1 MTTKTVSEAD
11 MKTNSNRDSRLV
23 FYTNEK
29 IKAIVIKEAQRQGV
43 TISTLLRKQLRKTI
57 SQNDWAQ

>member
-1 MTTKTVSEAD
+1 MTTKKVSDAD
-11 MKTNSNRDSRLV
+11 LKTNRDSRLV

-29 IKAIVIKEAQRQGV
+29 IKAIVIKEAKRQNV

-57 SQNDWAQ
+57 TQNDWAQ

>member
-1 MTTKTVSEAD
+1 MTTKTVSDAD
-11 MKTNSNRDSRLV
+11 LKTNRDSRLV

-29 IKAIVIKEAQRQGV
+29 IKAIVIKEAKRQDV

-57 SQNDWAQ
+57 TQNDWAQ